1 MKRTEIYKG
10 INAKMENRLDHKRY
24 NRIMNWISHIFHE
37 TSSKNRMNIETG
49 YRFLTIYKC

>member
-37 TSSKNRMNIETG
+37 TSSKNRLNIETG
-49 YRFLTIYKC
+49 YRF